1 MRIPF
6 MVVFVFFSI
15 VVFSQEI
22 PSKDAIDDTFA
33 NSTAKKIT
41 GTITDVSGA
50 PLFGVNVIVKGT
62 NKATKTDFN
71 GYYTINV
78 NKGDVLVFSF
88 IGLQTQEEISEGM
101 TVLNVVLDEDTEILK
116 EVVVNAEKNIRK
128 KRAES
133 YATYEITQQQINKM
147 GYYEKLSQFFGD
159 IGAVRVRGQTSMFSS
174 DVPLYVIDGI
184 PVNNRGPID
193 DLINI
198 NDIESVKIIRG
209 VSGFYRYGERALGG
223 AIEITTKRKL
233 GAKNRMGSNTVANL
247 YKGSLKVEESILDE
261 PYIKELSIAHSA
273 EEAYNIYLKQK
284 EQYGH
289 LPAYY
294 LNIYNY
300 FKKWKDRNYE
310 LRILFNDVITDLDN
324 PEQLK
329 ALAYLLEAAKEY
341 KLAINIYNQILRLL
355 PADLQSF
362 RDLALI
368 YKNIGLE
375 QESTAILS
383 SLISDENNDNEG
395 ALEFSDIDDI
405 LLNDGLNVSY
415 DLRIVAD
422 WNRYDANINL
432 QVIDPS
438 RETCNYENPKTKQG
452 GQLAQNMSQGY
463 GPEEFILKNA
473 KKGSY
478 FVMVNYSLRDT
489 EETTKPTYIKLT
501 MFKDYGK
508 PTETREIKVLQLTE
522 PQDGLVIAKLEF

>member
-1 MRIPF
+1 MRTPF
-6 MVVFVFFSI
+6 ITVFILSFI
-15 VVFSQEI
+15 TVFSQEI
-22 PSKDAIDDTFA
+22 PLKDAVNDTLI
-33 NSTAKKIT
+33 NILTEKIT
-41 GTITDVSGA
+41 GNVTDGSGT

-62 NKATKTDFN
+62 NKATKSDFN

-101 TVLNVVLDEDTEILK
+101 TVLNVVLGEDTEILK

-133 YATYEITQQQINKM
+133 YATYEISQQQISKM

-159 IGAVRVRGQTSMFSS
+159 IGAFRVRGQSAMFSG
-174 DVPLYVIDGI
+174 DVPLYVLDGI

-233 GAKNRMGSNTVANL
+233 GAQTNTVTNL
-247 YKGSLKVEESILDE
+247 YKGSLKVKESLLEE
-261 PYIKELSIAHSA
+261 PYIKELSIAKSA
-273 EEAYNIYLKQK
+273 EEAYKLYLIQK
-284 EQYGH
+284 DQYGH
-289 LPAYY
+289 LPTYY
-294 LNIYNY
+294 LNVYNY

-310 LRILFNDVITDLDN
+310 LRILFNDVIKDLDK

-329 ALAYLLEAAKEY
+329 ALAYLLEASKEY

-355 PADLQSF
+355 PDDLQSF

-375 QESTAILS
+375 QESTAILNN
-383 SLISDENNDNEG
+383 LISDENNDSEG
-395 ALEFSDIDDI
+395 VLEFSDIDDI
-405 LLNDGLNVSY
+405 LVNDGVNVTH
-415 DLRIVAD
+415 DIRIVID
-422 WNRYDANINL
+422 WNRYDADINL

-438 RETCNYENPKTKQG
+438 REICNYENPKTKQG
-452 GQLAQNMSQGY
+452 GQLAQNMLQGY
-463 GPEEFILKNA
+463 GPEEFTLKNA

-478 FVMVNYSLRDT
+478 FVMVNYSLKDS
-489 EETTKPTYIKLT
+489 EETTKPTYVKLT

-508 PTETREIKVLQLTE
+508 STEITEIKVLKLTE